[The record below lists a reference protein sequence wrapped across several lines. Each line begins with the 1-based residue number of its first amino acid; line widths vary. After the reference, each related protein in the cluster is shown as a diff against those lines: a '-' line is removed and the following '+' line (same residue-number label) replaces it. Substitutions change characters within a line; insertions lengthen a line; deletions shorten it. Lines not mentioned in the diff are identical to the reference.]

1 MGLFVSVFL
10 GQCPVC
16 SRDSVDANGMNELRE
31 KWRRWGRGCLEP
43 ELLGP
48 IPKVPQPRFPDLS
61 FQKSA
66 ALALDPQR
74 CSPGSPGPHPGA
86 GLVVG
91 DVGSW
96 KKGGRR
102 REEAA
107 GGHEL
112 PVKAILSPPASSAV
126 ATCQKN
132 RQGKEMTKKKS
143 GPIYHLEIVLNKLPE
158 LLGFEELPL
167 FPPVQNKHH

>member
-1 MGLFVSVFL
+1 MVCVFPLIHGGRDFSGLFVSVFL

-16 SRDSVDANGMNELRE
+16 RGDSVDANGMNELRE

-43 ELLGP
+43 ELVGP

-91 DVGSW
+91 DVGS
-96 KKGGRR
+96 GRR
-102 REEAA
+102 E
-107 GGHEL
+107 GGE
-112 PVKAILSPPASSAV
+112 KR
-126 ATCQKN
+126 
-132 RQGKEMTKKKS
+132 RQRGGMSCRRKQFCLLQQAQQWPLVRRTGRGKK
-143 GPIYHLEIVLNKLPE
+143 
-158 LLGFEELPL
+158 
-167 FPPVQNKHH
+167 